1 MPRPQAVT
9 LDLFG
14 TLIDFSVQRDEPP
27 LVTDLLDEAGI
38 DREPERV
45 LAVWLRAS
53 LDERGKLP
61 FRTVHTALV
70 CGARRMAAELE
81 LTIDPDRW
89 AAALEDRWAA
99 SPLHDDVPAALDR
112 LDVAGIPYALVT
124 NLDRS
129 VLDRV
134 LGRTGLGQR
143 VEAAVCSETARAYKP
158 HPRVF
163 RMALERL
170 GARPDQAYH
179 LGDSRTEDRAG
190 AHAAGMGCR
199 LVRGS
204 YGRLAD
210 AVEEILAGTC
220 GHAREV

>member
-14 TLIDFSVQRDEPP
+14 TLVDFSVQRDEPP
-27 LVTDLLDEAGI
+27 LVADLLADAGI
-38 DREPERV
+38 DREPESV

-70 CGARRMAAELE
+70 RGARRMAGQLDLA
-81 LTIDPDRW
+81 IDPSRW
-89 AAALEDRWAA
+89 AGALEDRWAS
-99 SPLHDDVPAALDR
+99 SPLHDDVSAALDR
-112 LDVAGIPYALVT
+112 LDAAGIPYALVT

-134 LGRTGLGQR
+134 LGCTDLGQR
-143 VEAAVCSETARAYKP
+143 VEVAVCSEIARAYKP

-163 RMALERL
+163 ELALEQL
-170 GARPDQAYH
+170 GTRPGQAVH
-179 LGDSRTEDRAG
+179 VGDSRTEDRAG
-190 AHAAGMGCR
+190 ALAAGMGCR
-199 LVRGS
+199 LVRDR
-204 YGRLAD
+204 YGGLPD
-210 AVEEILAGTC
+210 AVEEILAGRPGCDQTP
-220 GHAREV
+220 